1 MRRLLVAV
9 FVALVGGGVAEPA
22 RGQALYG
29 SIVGVVSDGSGAT
42 LSGVALTATHAGTGL
57 AVQLVSDAAG
67 RYAFRNLP
75 PGPYSLAASRE
86 GFREHRTSGIPVT
99 AGNPVHLDV
108 TLAVG
113 GWRSASNSPARRR
126 SWGVPAQWE

>member
-1 MRRLLVAV
+1 
-9 FVALVGGGVAEPA
+9 
-22 RGQALYG
+22 
-29 SIVGVVSDGSGAT
+29 
-42 LSGVALTATHAGTGL
+42 VALTATHAGTGL